1 MKEKIL
7 RRARLCVLVLAGAL
21 LPALPVTVWAQPGTA
36 AYPAKSIKI
45 IVPFAPSGPNDIIAR
60 VIGQKLTEAWG
71 HAVII
76 DNRGGAGGTIGVEL
90 AAKSPAD
97 GYTLVMGGSSS
108 LAVAPGLYARLA
120 YDARELTAIGN
131 VAFVPYAVA
140 VNPHVPAKTIGE
152 LIAASKSQK
161 GGLSFGS
168 SGSGSMSH
176 LAAELLRADSG
187 ANLIHVPYK
196 GTAPAVTDTMAGQ
209 IDMMIADYAALAPF
223 EKIGKLRLLAV
234 AGSRRAMVA
243 PKLPTIAESGVK
255 GYAVDAWFG
264 IVAPAGVPKELV
276 AKLNAAIVNGLK
288 SADVKQRFGDLGYEV
303 IGDSPEQFAATI
315 RADIEKFG
323 RVIKA
328 AGIKAD

>member
-7 RRARLCVLVLAGAL
+7 LRAPLCALALAI
-21 LPALPVTVWAQPGTA
+21 LPALPATVGAQPAAT

-60 VIGQKLTEAWG
+60 VIGQKLNETWG
-71 HAVII
+71 HPVVI

-120 YDARELTAIGN
+120 YDPRELSAVAN

-140 VNPHVPAKTIGE
+140 VNPHVPAKNIRE

-276 AKLNAAIVNGLK
+276 AKLNTAIVNGLK
-288 SADVKQRFGDLGYEV
+288 SADVKQRFGDLGYES

>member
-1 MKEKIL
+1 MNRDHL
-7 RRARLCVLVLAGAL
+7 PRYAALMLAITATMPLTAAL
-21 LPALPVTVWAQPGTA
+21 AQPGNA
-36 AYPAKSIKI
+36 AYPAKPIKI

-60 VIGQKLTEAWG
+60 VVGQKLNETWG
-71 HAVII
+71 HAVVIE
-76 DNRGGAGGTIGVEL
+76 NRGGAGGTIGVEL
-90 AAKSPAD
+90 AAKAPAD

-108 LAVAPGLYARLA
+108 LAVAPGLYVKLA
-120 YDARELTAIGN
+120 YDPRELTAVAN

-140 VNPHVPAKTIGE
+140 VNPHVPAKNVRE

-187 ANLIHVPYK
+187 ANLVHVLYK
-196 GTAPAVTDTMAGQ
+196 GTAPAVTDVMAGQ

-234 AGSRRAMVA
+234 AGSRRAAVA

-264 IVAPAGVPKELV
+264 IAAPAGVPKDVV
-276 AKLNAAIVNGLK
+276 AKLNAAILAGLK
-288 SADVKQRFGDLGYEV
+288 SADVKQRFGDLGYET

-315 RADIEKFG
+315 KADIEKFG
-323 RVIKA
+323 RVIKS

>member
-7 RRARLCVLVLAGAL
+7 LRVPLCALALAI
-21 LPALPVTVWAQPGTA
+21 LPALPATVGAQPAAT

-60 VIGQKLTEAWG
+60 VIGQKLNETWG
-71 HAVII
+71 HPVVI

-120 YDARELTAIGN
+120 YDPRELSAVAN

-140 VNPHVPAKTIGE
+140 VNPHVPAKNIRE

-276 AKLNAAIVNGLK
+276 AKLNTAIVNGLK
-288 SADVKQRFGDLGYEV
+288 SADVKQRFGDLGYES

>member
-1 MKEKIL
+1 MKRTL
-7 RRARLCVLVLAGAL
+7 LVFPVALLVLASA
-21 LPALPVTVWAQPGTA
+21 ASVQAQNSSTFPVKPL
-36 AYPAKSIKI
+36 KI

-60 VIGQKLTEAWG
+60 VVGQKLSEAWG
-71 HAVII
+71 HAVVIE
-76 DNRGGAGGTIGVEL
+76 NRGGAGGTIGVEL
-90 AAKSPAD
+90 GAKAPAD

-108 LAVAPGLYARLA
+108 LAVAPGLYPKLA
-120 YDARELTAIGN
+120 YDARDMTAVSN
-131 VAFVPYAVA
+131 VAIVPYAVA
-140 VNPHVPAKTIGE
+140 VNPHVPAKTIRE
-152 LIAASKSQK
+152 LIAASKAQK

-168 SGSGSMSH
+168 SGAGSMSH
-176 LAAELLRADSG
+176 LAAELLRAEGG

-234 AGSRRAMVA
+234 AGSRRAAIA
-243 PKLPTIAESGVK
+243 PNLPTVAESGVK

-264 IVAPAGVPKELV
+264 IIAPAGVPKDTV
-276 AKLNAAIVNGLK
+276 AKLNAAIVSGLK
-288 SADVKQRFGDLGYEV
+288 APEVKQRFGELGYEP

-323 RVIKA
+323 RIIRA